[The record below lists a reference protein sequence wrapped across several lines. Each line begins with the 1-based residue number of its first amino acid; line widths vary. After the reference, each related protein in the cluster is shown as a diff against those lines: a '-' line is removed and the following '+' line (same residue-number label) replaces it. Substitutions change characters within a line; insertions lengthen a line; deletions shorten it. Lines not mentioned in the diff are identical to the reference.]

1 MQQRFKLHR
10 FGEKFVPQ
18 EGARESAN
26 RRYGD
31 LRRFMEINGTTMLT
45 LFRYMGKAI
54 FAGREFAFYAAKISA
69 TVDVLT
75 RLRPSDLAL

>member
-1 MQQRFKLHR
+1 
-10 FGEKFVPQ
+10 
-18 EGARESAN
+18 
-26 RRYGD
+26 
-31 LRRFMEINGTTMLT
+31 MEINGTTMLT